1 MNLSTMNT
9 NDCIIK
15 LEVERKIENMFL
27 FFTPKIKSILSWE
40 CFFIR
45 CRNVEMASVK
55 KRATP
60 KNEKG
65 FSNETSIGHSRGSGF
80 HRLQHFSSSPHKIFS
95 FLFIFLP
102 TLSLLTT
109 KQPYIFFCNRISL
122 SLLHSFQNFV
132 LFNYSIGPKS
142 KFLKNFEEKFFGRN
156 LFLHIRFETQ
166 PAILSFGWK

>member
-1 MNLSTMNT
+1 
-9 NDCIIK
+9 
-15 LEVERKIENMFL
+15 MFL

-60 KNEKG
+60 KNEKRKRLLKRNVHRT
-65 FSNETSIGHSRGSGF
+65 FERKRISPTSAFLFLSSQNFLFPFHFPSNS
-80 HRLQHFSSSPHKIFS
+80 FSSYNEA
-95 FLFIFLP
+95 
-102 TLSLLTT
+102 TL
-109 KQPYIFFCNRISL
+109 YIFCNRISL
-122 SLLHSFQNFV
+122 SFLHSFQNFV
-132 LFNYSIGPKS
+132 LFSYSIGPKS
-142 KFLKNFEEKFFGRN
+142 KFLKSFEEKFFGRN

>member
-1 MNLSTMNT
+1 
-9 NDCIIK
+9 
-15 LEVERKIENMFL
+15 MFL
-27 FFTPKIKSILSWE
+27 FFTAKIKSILSWE

-109 KQPYIFFCNRISL
+109 KQPYIFFATESPYLSSTPSKTLFSSTTVSAQKVNFSKISKRNFL
-122 SLLHSFQNFV
+122 GATYFCTFALKRSRPSFRLVGNEFFSL
-132 LFNYSIGPKS
+132 
-142 KFLKNFEEKFFGRN
+142 E
-156 LFLHIRFETQ
+156 
-166 PAILSFGWK
+166 W